1 MKKRLSNW
9 KRHLMVQF
17 IQVNIPQLE
26 RHKYITYQKNFYNNE
41 AKDSLKYVLIELDKD
56 GKVKGKVAKRKGSNS
71 PNDSLFEYYKSKY
84 KGSIKENDWEQ
95 LGTGEFIGKKVN
107 KVQLKIYTG
116 FCLYAGERAGE
127 KVIAYLDPETELP
140 VKEEIYAENANEPM
154 IVRIFMFDTISDTNS
169 SVFEEYGGV
178 PLVDVTK
185 KINIQHVNELCRE
198 TLLKMI

>member
-26 RHKYITYQKNFYNNE
+26 RHKYVTYQKNFYNNE

-185 KINIQHVNELCRE
+185 K
-198 TLLKMI
+198 